1 MAKRTS
7 DITRVVNF
15 FRSSNVETAEAIY
28 GQIRDIMNERLA
40 PAKAARSAKR
50 MGKKAK
56 DTGSTGPAAV
66 PAAS

>member
-28 GQIRDIMNERLA
+28 GQVRDIMNERLA
-40 PAKAARSAKR
+40 PAKAVRAAKR
-50 MGKKAK
+50 KASKKQEP
-56 DTGSTGPAAV
+56 SGPAAV
-66 PAAS
+66 EQKTA